1 MTQVSLEGGAGGRP
15 EPGMPA
21 QPAPRARLE
30 ILEGLRFVAALGI
43 VWFHIHAPG
52 SGIASGALALFLVL
66 TSYFATLSLTKV
78 GPRDFWTSRVMRV
91 LLPWLAWC
99 GFYLV
104 VNAVRLHG
112 LAPALRLENPWAVFI
127 GPSIHLWFLPWVL
140 ISAVPI
146 MFLAPRIMT
155 GRAIAV
161 AAVIAVP
168 ICVAMLWVAE
178 GTTMPPF
185 EQWTVATTPT
195 IYGLLAAAALRLD
208 RPLVAPLFL
217 AATVAGCL
225 AVSATEALEPLVIGV
240 VAFELGRRATWRV
253 PGLRALGRLSFGIYL
268 IHPFFIYVLF
278 KFGGNSGSVA
288 AALAVF
294 AASALATAVMLR
306 LPWVRSLV

>member
-1 MTQVSLEGGAGGRP
+1 MTQVSLEGVAPARPGPGNAAG
-15 EPGMPA
+15 
-21 QPAPRARLE
+21 PAPRARLE
-30 ILEGLRFVAALGI
+30 VLEGLRFVAALGI

-66 TSYFATLSLTKV
+66 TSYFAALSLAKV
-78 GPRDFWTSRVMRV
+78 GPRDFWMSRVMRV
-91 LLPWLAWC
+91 LLPWLVWC

-104 VNAVRLHG
+104 VNAVRLRG
-112 LAPALRLENPWAVFI
+112 VEPALRLENPWAVFI

-146 MFLAPRIMT
+146 MLLAPRLTT
-155 GRAIAV
+155 GRALV
-161 AAVIAVP
+161 AAAVVAVP
-168 ICVAMLWVAE
+168 VCVAMLRVAE

-195 IYGLLAAAALRLD
+195 VYGLLAAVALRLN

-217 AATVAGCL
+217 VATVAGCL
-225 AVSATEALEPLVIGV
+225 AVGATEALEPLVIGV
-240 VAFELGRRATWRV
+240 AAFELGRRATWRV

-278 KFGGNSGSVA
+278 KFGGNSGTVA

-294 AASALATAVMLR
+294 AVSALATAAMLR
-306 LPWVRSLV
+306 VPWLRTLV